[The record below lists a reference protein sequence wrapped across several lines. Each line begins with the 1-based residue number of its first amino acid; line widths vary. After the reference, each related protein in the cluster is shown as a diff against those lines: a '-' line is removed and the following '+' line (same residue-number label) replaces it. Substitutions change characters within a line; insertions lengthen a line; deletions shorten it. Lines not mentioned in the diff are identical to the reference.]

1 MTTHSTP
8 LRFFHQLLAVPL
20 LLAGSLALAQPFEPG
35 SSGGNGPPGGFDSPG
50 GEPDIPNG
58 PPSFAGPPPFAGGD
72 DDDGEDGAGDDDDGE
87 ENGGVPD
94 FCSGGP
100 QPGGPNGQAGLSSIA
115 HLDFSQ
121 QDPDT
126 GDPIEDGAEAR
137 IMYRW
142 MAPLFDFVFN
152 AHGLEP
158 EGEHTLTYQPQPL
171 PSTGVICLASGVV
184 NEEGDLH
191 LQDAFDI
198 DTDLPASYDDNPD
211 EAILALVDAADVDC
225 ETGEMNAWLP
235 ENYLFGDEGMFY
247 VDSDL
252 EEDDG
257 GEDDDEDGEDEDG

>member
-8 LRFFHQLLAVPL
+8 LRLFHLLLAVPL
-20 LLAGSLALAQPFEPG
+20 LLAGSLALAQPFAPG
-35 SSGGNGPPGGFDSPG
+35 GPDNAPPGEPVGHGHGHGDDSDGPG
-50 GEPDIPNG
+50 G
-58 PPSFAGPPPFAGGD
+58 PPSSAGPPPWAGGD
-72 DDDGEDGAGDDDDGE
+72 DDDDNEEEGDDESGM
-87 ENGGVPD
+87 PD

-115 HLDFSQ
+115 HLNFSQ
-121 QDPDT
+121 QAPDS
-126 GDPIEDGAEAR
+126 DEPIEDGAQAR

-158 EGEHTLTYQPQPL
+158 EDEHTLTYQPQPL
-171 PSTGVICLASGVV
+171 PSSGVVCLATGTV

-191 LQDAFDI
+191 LQDAFEI
-198 DTDLPASYDDNPD
+198 GTDLPAQYDENQD
-211 EAILALVDAADVDC
+211 EAILALVDTADVDC
-225 ETGEMNAWLP
+225 ENGEMTAWTP

-252 EEDDG
+252 EEEDDG
-257 GEDDDEDGEDEDG
+257 EG